1 MSMKDKFY
9 PGWKMTHDQW
19 RAYWHLI
26 GKAARAEGAMTVEGR
41 EAVRARIHE
50 RAFGRPVSAKEIDHL
65 KMFDAFKAA
74 AMAIIAPDSLD
85 AQLSQASMPLIRLRH
100 ACRALA
106 DNAYIAALVTGP
118 RFKKQSLEDLN
129 EEELE
134 QLRNTLAARR
144 SARRKAVEAPF

>member
-1 MSMKDKFY
+1 
-9 PGWKMTHDQW
+9 MTHDQW

-26 GKAARAEGAMTVEGR
+26 GKAARAEGATTPESR

-50 RAFGRPVSAKEIDHL
+50 QAFGRPVSAKEIDHL

-74 AMAIIAPDSLD
+74 ALAIIEPDSLD
-85 AQLSQASMPLIRLRH
+85 AQLAQTEQPLIRLRH

-106 DNAYIAALVTGP
+106 DDAYIAALVTGP
-118 RFKKQSLEDLN
+118 RFKKDAIEDLN

-134 QLRNTLAARR
+134 HLRNTLAARR
-144 SARRKAVEAPF
+144 SAKHKKEADVLF